1 MTNFIVIF
9 ICLLAGIL
17 CKRLRQFPHQAPQV
31 FNSFIVYITLPALVF
46 SQVPR
51 MLVNLDFSSNWW
63 LPVSMAWICFVLS
76 YFIFSF
82 IGKKLHWKD
91 GKTGALILTAGL
103 ANTSFVG
110 IPLLEALIGKE
121 AVPIGLLADQPGS
134 FLVLSTLG
142 IVVAALY
149 SGAKITPGFIAKRI
163 FTFPPFIALL
173 ITVFWFIFI
182 GRSYPESLE
191 GIYASMDKIAATLV
205 PLALF
210 SVGFQL
216 HFDLEVFKR
225 RWIPLSLGLS
235 FKLLI
240 FPAFFAFLYLKVLN
254 GNDLVT
260 HVVVL
265 ESAMATM
272 ITAAVVANEFNLDN
286 EISNLMVG
294 LSIPLSLLTVPLWK
308 YFLGF

>member
-9 ICLLAGIL
+9 TCLIAGIL
-17 CKRLRQFPHQAPQV
+17 CKKIRQFPSHTPQA
-31 FNSFIVYITLPALVF
+31 FNAFIIYLSLPALVF
-46 SQVPR
+46 SQLPSLLVR
-51 MLVNLDFSSNWW
+51 MDFHGNWW
-63 LPVSMAWICFVLS
+63 LPVSMAWISFILS
-76 YFIFSF
+76 YFIFTT
-82 IGKKLHWKD
+82 IGKRLGWKD
-91 GKTGALILTAGL
+91 TKIGALILTVGL
-103 ANTSFVG
+103 GNTSFVG

-121 AVPIGLLADQPGS
+121 AVPIGILVDQPGS

-142 IVVAALY
+142 IVVAALF
-149 SGAKITPGFIAKRI
+149 SGAKITTGFIARRV
-163 FTFPPFIALL
+163 FTFPPFVALL
-173 ITVFWFIFI
+173 ISVLWFLIWGKSNPQSLDFI
-182 GRSYPESLE
+182 IPTF
-191 GIYASMDKIAATLV
+191 DKIASTLV

-216 HFDLEVFKR
+216 QFDMAIFKR
-225 RWIPLSLGLS
+225 RWIPLALGLS
-235 FKLLI
+235 VKLILMPII
-240 FPAFFAFLYLKVLN
+240 FSLLYIKILG

-272 ITAAVVANEFNLDN
+272 ITAAVVAGEFNLDS

-294 LSIPLSLLTVPLWK
+294 VSIPISLISVPLWN